1 MKNPKRFYGK
11 GIPGVD
17 PAGLKGTLIVL
28 EGSDGAGRT
37 TQISLLSDWLQKKG
51 YATVIVGLK
60 RSELVG
66 EALREAMRG
75 HTLMPTTLSLFYATD
90 LADQLERVIIPS
102 LKSGF
107 VVLCDRY
114 IYTLMARDLVRDGTV
129 DWLRD
134 IYGFALEPDAV
145 FYLNVSPRVL
155 ADRNFQKRGYLDYWE
170 SGMDIARAG
179 DMFEGFLKYQNRIH
193 RVFQGLHRDYGIN
206 ILNGSRNVR
215 AIHKEIRARVE
226 KLLPAAERTGTLP
239 APAVPS
245 PPASEKTAEPVPF
258 T

>member
-90 LADQLERVIIPS
+90 LADQLELAARVSPR
-102 LKSGF
+102 GM
-107 VVLCDRY
+107 VL
-114 IYTLMARDLVRDGTV
+114 ANEFVRDGFSPLYDSWAPRTV
-129 DWLRD
+129 TEVAREVQD
-134 IYGFALEPDAV
+134 ALAV
-145 FYLNVSPRVL
+145 W
-155 ADRNFQKRGYLDYWE
+155 Q
-170 SGMDIARAG
+170 
-179 DMFEGFLKYQNRIH
+179 
-193 RVFQGLHRDYGIN
+193 
-206 ILNGSRNVR
+206 
-215 AIHKEIRARVE
+215 
-226 KLLPAAERTGTLP
+226 
-239 APAVPS
+239 
-245 PPASEKTAEPVPF
+245 TAEAIAA
-258 T
+258 